1 MVLRHGLGQV
11 LGRRRREALRGA
23 TGDLCYKD
31 VLMEKDRSRPFA
43 SISEEDLRSDG
54 QLSVLFVE
62 AVRRGWWGG
71 RNADVLE
78 FWCLAEKALQDDTRG
93 TPGKLFHALVRD
105 KATHNVTDGQEQR
118 AQRRMGPEAREA
130 LSARARESR
139 AAKGSEGGDLVDMA
153 REVSAAGSEMAGPV
167 FSESTEVAVFG
178 DPSVGYQHPVMMQ
191 AFLLQK
197 RPEAGQREYVVRH
210 GKAALQVSA
219 GKLANPE
226 KWGEFKEC
234 VLPFGSRARL
244 ILPYINGF
252 AVRGRTREVDLGAS
266 LRKFLTNLGMTVD
279 GRRGR
284 EVTEQVEA
292 IAAAEILLGV
302 WHEERVMTKRGRVA
316 DAVSFWLEKDEDQ
329 KTLWQPTMW
338 LSQEYY
344 EVLIERPVPVDLGH
358 LMKLT
363 RSPRRMDLYSWLT
376 YRTWAIGEGREVRI
390 KLSDLQPVFAP
401 DIESESAFKFR
412 LGKDLAAIAAVYGE
426 FRVAVEGD
434 ILLLRR
440 SPSPVDRD
448 TRVALPSRRG

>member
-1 MVLRHGLGQV
+1 
-11 LGRRRREALRGA
+11 
-23 TGDLCYKD
+23 LCYKGI
-31 VLMEKDRSRPFA
+31 LMEKEPDRPFA
-43 SISEEDLRSDG
+43 SISEADLRSDER
-54 QLSVLFVE
+54 LSVLFVE
-62 AVRRGWWGG
+62 AVRRRWWGG
-71 RNADVLE
+71 GNADVLE
-78 FWCLAEKALQDDTRG
+78 FWCLAEKALQDDTHG

-105 KATHNVTDGQEQR
+105 KATHHVTDGQEQR
-118 AQRRMGPEAREA
+118 AQRRMGSEAREA
-130 LSARARESR
+130 LSVRAREARSAKRSSR
-139 AAKGSEGGDLVDMA
+139 RPEEPDLVDMA
-153 REVSAAGSEMAGPV
+153 RDVSARRASEMAGPV
-167 FSESTEVAVFG
+167 FGESTEVAVFG

-197 RPEAGQREYVVRH
+197 RPKPGQREYVVRH

-226 KWGEFKEC
+226 EWGEFKEC

-244 ILPYINGF
+244 ILPYINGY

-344 EVLIERPVPVDLGH
+344 DVLVERPVPVDLGH

-376 YRTWAIGEGREVRI
+376 YRTWAIGQGREVRI
-390 KLSDLQPVFAP
+390 KLADLQPVFAP

-412 LGKDLAAIAAVYGE
+412 LGKDLAAIGAVYGG

-434 ILLLRR
+434 ILSLRR
-440 SPSPVDRD
+440 SPSPIDRD
-448 TRVALPSRRG
+448 SRVALPSQGE